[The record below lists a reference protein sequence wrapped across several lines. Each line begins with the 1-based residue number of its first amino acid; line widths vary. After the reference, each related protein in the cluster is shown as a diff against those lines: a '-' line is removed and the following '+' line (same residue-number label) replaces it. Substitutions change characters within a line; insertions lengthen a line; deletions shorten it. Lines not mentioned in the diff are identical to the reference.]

1 MGTRLDYNMRM
12 PSGMEEYIG
21 MYGWHFS
28 KRMCEWACSRMY
40 RESNGRKEYINPY
53 TREWLEQLLRNWSV
67 SIDLDYIY
75 DALYVA
81 NMCKAD
87 LFGSSVADDQR
98 LARYVGDVMNDPDG
112 YDGMVFTRFYADCIG
127 GGTPINWEDLI

>member
-1 MGTRLDYNMRM
+1 MRLDYNEAM
-12 PSGMEEYIG
+12 PSGMAEYIG
-21 MYGWHFS
+21 IYGWHFS

-40 RESNGRKEYINPY
+40 KVVNDRKEYISPY
-53 TREWLEQLLRNWSV
+53 TRDWLEQLLRNWSISV
-67 SIDLDYIY
+67 NGADIY

-87 LFGSSVADDQR
+87 FYGSSIPDDQR
-98 LARYVGDVMNDPDG
+98 LARYVGDVINDADA

-127 GGTPINWEDLI
+127 GGVPINWEDMI

>member
-1 MGTRLDYNMRM
+1 MDYNEAM
-12 PSGMEEYIG
+12 PSGMAEYIS

-40 RESNGRKEYINPY
+40 KVVNDRKEYISPY
-53 TREWLEQLLRNWSV
+53 TRDWLEQLLRNWSISV
-67 SIDLDYIY
+67 NGADIY

-87 LFGSSVADDQR
+87 FYGSSIPDDQR
-98 LARYVGDVMNDPDG
+98 LARYVGDVINDADA

-127 GGTPINWEDLI
+127 GGVPINWEDMI

>member
-1 MGTRLDYNMRM
+1 MRLDYNEAM
-12 PSGMEEYIG
+12 PSGMAEYIS

-40 RESNGRKEYINPY
+40 KVVNDRKEYISPY
-53 TREWLEQLLRNWSV
+53 TRDWLEQLLRNWSISV
-67 SIDLDYIY
+67 NGADIY

-87 LFGSSVADDQR
+87 FYGSSIPDDQR
-98 LARYVGDVMNDPDG
+98 LARYVGDVINDADA

-127 GGTPINWEDLI
+127 GGVPINWEDMS

>member
-1 MGTRLDYNMRM
+1 MRLDYNEAM
-12 PSGMEEYIG
+12 PSGMAEYIS

-40 RESNGRKEYINPY
+40 KVVNDRKEYISPY
-53 TREWLEQLLRNWSV
+53 TRDWLEQLLRNWSISV
-67 SIDLDYIY
+67 NGADIY

-87 LFGSSVADDQR
+87 FYGSSIPDDQR
-98 LARYVGDVMNDPDG
+98 LARYVGDVINDADA

-127 GGTPINWEDLI
+127 GGVPINWEDMI

>member
-1 MGTRLDYNMRM
+1 MRLDYNEAM
-12 PSGMEEYIG
+12 PSGMAEYIG

-40 RESNGRKEYINPY
+40 KVINGRKEYISPY
-53 TREWLEQLLRNWSV
+53 TRDWLEQLLRNWFISV
-67 SIDLDYIY
+67 NGADIY

-87 LFGSSVADDQR
+87 FYGSSIPDDQR
-98 LARYVGDVMNDPDG
+98 LARYVGDVINDADA

-127 GGTPINWEDLI
+127 GGVPINWEDMI